1 MKRVFSAVA
10 VPACL
15 AVAIGVA
22 GEKQRRTH
30 QSPDAP
36 FDYYLLAL
44 SWAPNYCAEHPS
56 DHSTECRTGEQANF
70 VLHGLWPQA
79 SEGDQPARCAPAR
92 PISRAIVRHML
103 EYFPSRGLIQH
114 EWQQHG
120 VCSGL
125 SPAEYFVKVER
136 AVNGL
141 KIPDEYRTLSPAQK
155 LSVKDV
161 EQKFAAANN
170 APPDA
175 FRVSCRSGEMVNL
188 QVCLN
193 KNLEYR
199 ACTPSAREC
208 RLPQVLMRATR

>member
-1 MKRVFSAVA
+1 
-10 VPACL
+10 
-15 AVAIGVA
+15 
-22 GEKQRRTH
+22 
-30 QSPDAP
+30 
-36 FDYYLLAL
+36 
-44 SWAPNYCAEHPS
+44 
-56 DHSTECRTGEQANF
+56 
-70 VLHGLWPQA
+70 
-79 SEGDQPARCAPAR
+79 
-92 PISRAIVRHML
+92 
-103 EYFPSRGLIQH
+103 
-114 EWQQHG
+114 